1 MVERKNI
8 MAKKG
13 INIYKRSDGRWEGR
27 YKNGFREDGK
37 PKYRS
42 VYARTYGEVKEKL
55 FKLKSMEQKNNT
67 PCLLTIEFLF
77 NEWIN
82 VKKSCVKEST
92 IANYIFKINKHLKP
106 FFSGLKFSLLSPK
119 IVYDFIS
126 KKKSEKLSAK
136 YISDMIFILKS
147 MAKYTAKTYHC
158 ANEIDDIEPPKST
171 KKELK
176 LYSKDEQKILKSALL
191 KEINF
196 TKLGILLCLFSGIR
210 IGELCAL
217 KWSDI
222 NLNNGLLHVTKTCQ
236 RIRCGNSTKIVITSP
251 KSASSDRVIPLPEFL
266 LNILRE
272 FAPSDRNS
280 YFLSGNEKVVEP
292 RTMQYRFKSILKK
305 ANLPSMNFHS
315 LRHMFATNCIEIG
328 FDVKTLSEILGH
340 GSTAVTLNLYV
351 HSSMNRKRECMEKL
365 CLNAA

>member
-27 YKNGFREDGK
+27 YRNGLREDGK

-42 VYARTYGEVKEKL
+42 VYAKTYSEVKEKL
-55 FKLKSMEQKNNT
+55 LKLKATEQKNIT
-67 PCLLTIEFLF
+67 PCSLTVEILL
-77 NEWIN
+77 NEWLN
-82 VKKSCVKEST
+82 MKKSSVKEST
-92 IANYIFKINKHLKP
+92 VANYAFKVDRHLKP
-106 FFSGLKFSLLSPK
+106 FFSGLKFSSLSPK
-119 IVYDFIS
+119 MIYDFIAE
-126 KKKSEKLSAK
+126 KKSEGLSAK
-136 YISDMIFILKS
+136 YISDMIVILKS

-158 ANEIDDIEPPKST
+158 ANEIDDVEPPKT
-171 KKELK
+171 AKKELK
-176 LYSKDEQKILKSALL
+176 LYSEGEQRILKSALM
-191 KEINF
+191 KEINP
-196 TKLGILLCLFSGIR
+196 TKFGILLCLFSGIR

-222 NLNNGLLHVTKTCQ
+222 DLSNGLLHVTKTCQ
-236 RIRCGNSTKIVITSP
+236 RIKRSNSTKIVITSP
-251 KSASSDRVIPLPEFL
+251 KSASSSRSIPLPEFL

-272 FAPSDRNS
+272 FTPSDNNS
-280 YFLSGNEKVVEP
+280 YFLSGSEKIVEP
-292 RTMQYRFKSILKK
+292 RTMQYRFKSVLKK

-315 LRHMFATNCIEIG
+315 LRHIFATNCIEIG

-340 GSTAVTLNLYV
+340 GSTGITLNLYV
-351 HSSMNRKRECMEKL
+351 HSSMNHKRECMEKL

>member
-13 INIYKRSDGRWEGR
+13 INIYKRRDGRWEGR
-27 YKNGFREDGK
+27 YKNGFRADGK

-42 VYARTYGEVKEKL
+42 VYARTYGEVREKL
-55 FKLKSMEQKNNT
+55 LKLKSAEQKNIT
-67 PCLLTIEFLF
+67 PCSLTVEYLF
-77 NEWIN
+77 DEWLN
-82 VKKSCVKEST
+82 MKKSCIKDST
-92 IANYIFKINKHLKP
+92 TANYVFKINKHLKP

-119 IVYDFIS
+119 TVYNFIQ
-126 KKKSEKLSAK
+126 KKQSEELSAK
-136 YISDMIFILKS
+136 YISDMVVILKS

-158 ANEIDDIEPPKST
+158 ANEIADIEPPKYA

-176 LYSKDEQKILKSALL
+176 LYTKNEQKILKSALL
-191 KEINF
+191 KEANP

-222 NLNNGLLHVTKTCQ
+222 NLSNSLLYITKTCQ
-236 RIRCGNSTKIVITSP
+236 RIKCGNSTKIVITSP
-251 KSASSDRVIPLPEFL
+251 KSTSSDRVIPFPEFL
-266 LNILRE
+266 LNILKD
-272 FAPSDRNS
+272 FTPSEKNS
-280 YFLSGNEKVVEP
+280 YLLSGSEKIVEP

-305 ANLPSMNFHS
+305 ANLPSANFHS
-315 LRHMFATNCIEIG
+315 LRHIFATNCIEIG

-340 GSTAVTLNLYV
+340 GTVEITLNRYV
-351 HSSMNRKRECMEKL
+351 HSSISRKRECMEL
-365 CLNAA
+365 LNIDIK

>member
-27 YKNGFREDGK
+27 YKNGFRADGK
-37 PKYRS
+37 PKYCS

-55 FKLKSMEQKNNT
+55 LKLKATEQKNNT
-67 PCLLTIEFLF
+67 PCSLTVEYLF
-77 NEWIN
+77 NEWLN
-82 VKKSCVKEST
+82 MKKSSVKEST
-92 IANYIFKINKHLKP
+92 TANYAFKINKHLKP

-119 IVYDFIS
+119 IVYNFIQ
-126 KKKSEKLSAK
+126 KKQSEGLSTK
-136 YISDMIFILKS
+136 YISDMIVILKS

-158 ANEIDDIEPPKST
+158 TNEIADIEPPKT
-171 KKELK
+171 AKKELK

-191 KEINF
+191 KETNP

-222 NLNNGLLHVTKTCQ
+222 DFGNGLLHITKTCQ
-236 RIRCGNSTKIVITSP
+236 RIKCNNSTKIVITSP

-272 FAPSDRNS
+272 FAPSERNS
-280 YFLSGNEKVVEP
+280 YFLSESKKIIEP
-292 RTMQYRFKSILKK
+292 RTMQYRFRAILKK

-315 LRHMFATNCIEIG
+315 LRHIFATNCIEIG

-340 GSTAVTLNLYV
+340 GSTGITLNLYV
-351 HSSMNRKRECMEKL
+351 HSSMEHKRNCMEKL
-365 CLNAA
+365 RLNVA

>member
-1 MVERKNI
+1 

-27 YKNGFREDGK
+27 YKNGFRDDGK

-42 VYARTYGEVKEKL
+42 VYAKTYSEVKEKL
-55 FKLKSMEQKNNT
+55 FKLKATEQENIT
-67 PCLLTIEFLF
+67 PCSLTVEILL
-77 NEWIN
+77 NEWLN
-82 VKKSCVKEST
+82 MKKLSVKEST
-92 IANYIFKINKHLKP
+92 IANYVFKINRHLKP

-119 IVYDFIS
+119 IVYDFIAE
-126 KKKSEKLSAK
+126 KKSEGLSAK
-136 YISDMIFILKS
+136 YISDMIVILKS

-158 ANEIDDIEPPKST
+158 TNEIADIEMPKTT

-176 LYSKDEQKILKSALL
+176 LYSKDEQKILKSALM
-191 KEINF
+191 KEINP

-222 NLNNGLLHVTKTCQ
+222 DLNNSLLHITKTCQ
-236 RIRCGNSTKIVITSP
+236 RIKCGNSTKIMITSP
-251 KSASSDRVIPLPEFL
+251 KSASSARVIPLPEFL
-266 LNILRE
+266 LNILKKSE
-272 FAPSDRNS
+272 PSDHNS
-280 YFLSGNEKVVEP
+280 YLLSGTDKIIEP
-292 RTMQYRFKSILKK
+292 RTIQYRFKSILKK

-315 LRHMFATNCIEIG
+315 LRHIFATNCIEIG

-340 GSTAVTLNLYV
+340 VSTGITLNLYV
-351 HSSMNRKRECMEKL
+351 HSSMHHKRECMEKL
-365 CLNAA
+365 CLNVA

>member
-1 MVERKNI
+1 

-13 INIYKRSDGRWEGR
+13 LNIYKRSDGRWEGR

-42 VYARTYGEVKEKL
+42 VYAKTYGEVKEKII
-55 FKLKSMEQKNNT
+55 KLKSMEQKNNI
-67 PCLLTIEFLF
+67 PCLLTVEFLF
-77 NEWIN
+77 EEWLSM
-82 VKKSCVKEST
+82 KKLCVKEST
-92 IANYIFKINKHLKP
+92 IANYVFKINKHLKP

-126 KKKSEKLSAK
+126 EKQSEGLSAK
-136 YISDMIFILKS
+136 YIADMVVILKS

-158 ANEIDDIEPPKST
+158 TNEIADIELPKT
-171 KKELK
+171 EKKELK

-191 KEINF
+191 KEINP

-222 NLNNGLLHVTKTCQ
+222 DFCSGLLNITKTCQ
-236 RIRCGNSTKIVITSP
+236 RIKCGNSTKIVITSP
-251 KSASSDRVIPLPEFL
+251 KSASSARIIPLPKFL
-266 LNILRE
+266 LDILRE
-272 FAPSDRNS
+272 FAPSDCNS
-280 YFLSGNEKVVEP
+280 YFLSGTEKIIEP

-305 ANLPSMNFHS
+305 ANLPSTNFHS
-315 LRHMFATNCIEIG
+315 LRHIFATNCIEIG
-328 FDVKTLSEILGH
+328 FDAKTLSEILGH
-340 GSTAVTLNLYV
+340 GSTAITLNLYV
-351 HSSMNRKRECMEKL
+351 HSSMHHKRECMEKL
-365 CLNAA
+365 CLSAA

>member
-1 MVERKNI
+1 MVERNGI

-13 INIYKRSDGRWEGR
+13 LNIYKRSDGRWEGR

-42 VYARTYGEVKEKL
+42 VYAKTYGEVKEKL
-55 FKLKSMEQKNNT
+55 IKLKSTEQKNNT
-67 PCLLTIEFLF
+67 PCLLTVEYLF
-77 NEWIN
+77 NEWLN
-82 VKKSCVKEST
+82 MKKLCVKAST
-92 IANYIFKINKHLKP
+92 TANYVFKINKHLKP
-106 FFSGLKFSLLSPK
+106 FFSGQKFSLLSPK
-119 IVYDFIS
+119 IVCNFIL
-126 KKKSEKLSAK
+126 KKQSEGLSNK
-136 YISDMIFILKS
+136 YISDMIVILKS

-158 ANEIDDIEPPKST
+158 ANEVADIELPKTS

-191 KEINF
+191 KEINP

-222 NLNNGLLHVTKTCQ
+222 DFYSGLLNITKTCQ
-236 RIRCGNSTKIVITSP
+236 RIKCGNSTKIVITAP
-251 KSASSDRVIPLPEFL
+251 KSASSARVIPLPEFL
-266 LNILRE
+266 LDILRK
-272 FAPSDRNS
+272 FAPSDFNS
-280 YFLSGNEKVVEP
+280 YFLSGTDKIIEP

-305 ANLPSMNFHS
+305 ANLPSTNFHS
-315 LRHMFATNCIEIG
+315 LRHIFATNCIEIG

-340 GSTAVTLNLYV
+340 ASTNITLNLYV
-351 HSSMNRKRECMEKL
+351 HSSMHHKRECMEKL
-365 CLNAA
+365 CLSAA